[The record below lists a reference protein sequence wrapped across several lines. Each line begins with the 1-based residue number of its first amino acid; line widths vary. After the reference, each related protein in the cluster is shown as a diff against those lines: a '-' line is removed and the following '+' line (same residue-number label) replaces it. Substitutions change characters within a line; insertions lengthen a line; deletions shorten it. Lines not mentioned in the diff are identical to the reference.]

1 MRKLS
6 QSIINKYIDT
16 KEPLDKA
23 GDMAFKKKV
32 AFLLIR

>member
-23 GDMAFKKKV
+23 GAYGIQEKGGL
-32 AFLLIR
+32 LLIR